1 MSKNR
6 LRKEI
11 KKAEF
16 AIRSAEIHFGYSSPE
31 RVAEIARMI
40 ALRAELASK

>member
-16 AIRSAEIHFGYSSPE
+16 AVRYAEIHYGYSSPE
-31 RVAEIARMI
+31 RAAEIARMI
-40 ALRAELASK
+40 ALKAELAGK